1 MVLLVLADTA
11 YAQRPVNEI
20 ETTKHLADTSKQRD
34 LIDIGKEILHI
45 KPPQHVDSTGKKIY
59 FSFLPFSTNVPGG
72 GHALITSTTAG
83 FYLGDRSDTYM
94 SKMTFTPYTN
104 FGKRFGLPIRSYT
117 WLKENEY

>member
-45 KPPQHVDSTGKKIY
+45 KPPKQSIVQERKSIFPFY
-59 FSFLPFSTNVPGG
+59 PFRQMFLE
-72 GHALITSTTAG
+72 AG
-83 FYLGDRSDTYM
+83 TLLQVQPQGF
-94 SKMTFTPYTN
+94 
-104 FGKRFGLPIRSYT
+104 I
-117 WLKENEY
+117 